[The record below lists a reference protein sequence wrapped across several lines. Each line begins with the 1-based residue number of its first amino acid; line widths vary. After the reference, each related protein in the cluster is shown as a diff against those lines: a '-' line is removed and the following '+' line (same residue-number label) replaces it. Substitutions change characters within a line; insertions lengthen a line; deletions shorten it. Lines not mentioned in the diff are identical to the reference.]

1 MYLLYSILL
10 TLGVVAL
17 LPRFIF
23 DAFRHGKYV
32 AGLGQRMGNVP
43 PIDRASGPVV
53 WLHCVSVGE
62 TQAARPLVRELR
74 QSYPSSNI
82 VISTTTLTGQRLA
95 REVFRDDA
103 AQVIYFPFDWRWT
116 VRRALRAIRPSTVL
130 IMETELWPTF
140 LRECRRRNIRT
151 AIVNGRLSERS
162 FRRYRLIRRFIRRVV
177 NDLDLALMQT
187 EADAARIR
195 ELGLDESRVTVSG
208 NIKFDA
214 SSDASGDELT
224 EELRTRFAL
233 DDRRPLIVAASTHA
247 PEERI
252 VIDAFRQLSADG
264 RPAPRLL
271 IAPRHPERFAETAE
285 LLESSGLSWTRRSA
299 KAAKSDEMADAILL
313 DSIGEL
319 RSVYPLAEVV
329 FVGGSIA
336 TTGGHNV
343 LEPAAAG
350 TCIVT
355 GAHTHNFAA
364 IMEAFVAADALV
376 QLPPVA
382 DNEAAQL
389 LATVLSDLL
398 EDDQKRT
405 MLSKRAKTL
414 FEQNRGATK
423 RTVEM
428 LAEILD
434 APDKLPADR
443 RESLPASQH
452 ENVRQTSV
460 CRTDSTS

>member
-1 MYLLYSILL
+1 MTDESLLLVTCSLVTMYFLYSILL

-43 PIDRASGPVV
+43 PIDRSGGPVV

-74 QSYPSSNI
+74 QTYPASNI
-82 VISTTTLTGQRLA
+82 VVSTTTLTGQRLA

-116 VRRALRAIRPSTVL
+116 VRRSLRAIQPSIVL

-162 FRRYRLIRRFIRRVV
+162 FRRYRMIRRFIRRVA

-195 ELGLDESRVTVSG
+195 ALGLDESRVRVSG

-214 SSDASGDELT
+214 SSDETGNVLTDEL
-224 EELRTRFAL
+224 RRRFAL
-233 DDRRPLIVAASTHA
+233 DERRQLIVAASTHA

-252 VIDAFRQLSADG
+252 VIDALRQLSSNG
-264 RPAPRLL
+264 GTAPRLL

-285 LLESSGLSWTRRSA
+285 LLESSGLRWARRSA
-299 KAAKSDEMADAILL
+299 KPAKTDEAAEAILL

-319 RSVYPLAEVV
+319 RSVYLLADLV

-336 TTGGHNV
+336 TTGGHNI
-343 LEPAAAG
+343 LEPAATG
-350 TCIVT
+350 TCIIT

-364 IMEAFVAADALV
+364 IMETFIAADAVV
-376 QLPPVA
+376 QLPPVTE
-382 DNEAAQL
+382 DEAAQL
-389 LATVLSDLL
+389 LSTVLGDLL
-398 EDDQKRT
+398 NDEQKRT
-405 MLSKRAKTL
+405 ALSERAKAL
-414 FEQNRGATK
+414 FEQNRGATE
-423 RTVEM
+423 RTIEM
-428 LAEILD
+428 LAEIMS
-434 APDKLPADR
+434 DKL
-443 RESLPASQH
+443 QF
-452 ENVRQTSV
+452 VG
-460 CRTDSTS
+460 